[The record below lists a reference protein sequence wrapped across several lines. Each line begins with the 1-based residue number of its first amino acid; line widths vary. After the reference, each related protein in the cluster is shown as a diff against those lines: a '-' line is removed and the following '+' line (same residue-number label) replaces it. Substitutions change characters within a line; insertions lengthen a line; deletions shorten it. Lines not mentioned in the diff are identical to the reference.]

1 MQRDLDQVYRLW
13 TVTPYKI
20 NVRYPYLFNV
30 VDQIHAWGPLGWG
43 SKVCELVWMNK

>member
-1 MQRDLDQVYRLW
+1 MYRIW

-20 NVRYPYLFNV
+20 NVRHPYLYNA

-43 SKVCELVWMNK
+43 SKVCEYIWMDK